1 MTVNRWQFYK
11 TIFPQTVSSELITYA
26 LKSLAL
32 NFLNRVYMN
41 SSLASALSNTPLN
54 MKIMRERL
62 DMSVLIIF
70 VLNSVFATEFA
81 MQSES
86 EKQWAEAASSY
97 VMGIRNIA

>member
-1 MTVNRWQFYK
+1 
-11 TIFPQTVSSELITYA
+11 
-26 LKSLAL
+26 
-32 NFLNRVYMN
+32 MN

-86 EKQWAEAASSY
+86 EKQ
-97 VMGIRNIA
+97 